1 MENSEIALYICMK
14 MIIIMEMVNVV
25 DSRKTLSPKDSHVLL
40 LRPWEYVMWHGKET
54 LQRCW

>member
-1 MENSEIALYICMK
+1 MEKNEIAIYICMK

-40 LRPWEYVMWHGKET
+40 LRT
-54 LQRCW
+54 